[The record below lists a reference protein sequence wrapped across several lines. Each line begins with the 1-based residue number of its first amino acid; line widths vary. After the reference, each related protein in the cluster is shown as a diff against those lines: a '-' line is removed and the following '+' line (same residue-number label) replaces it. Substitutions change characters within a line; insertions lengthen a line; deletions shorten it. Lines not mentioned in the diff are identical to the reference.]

1 MTDTNLFM
9 HMDTAMSAIACVG
22 MIAAV
27 LIILID
33 KLPRHSHKSLRTR
46 RR

>member
-9 HMDTAMSAIACVG
+9 HMDTAMYAIVCVG

-33 KLPRHSHKSLRTR
+33 RLPRHSHKSLRTR